1 MSALLLSAI
10 LMQTSSLE
18 DIWLP
23 RDLTTPSLGASVSPL
38 SDETEWMKA
47 EGIPL
52 PDLRGVVAAVD
63 AFGPLGDA
71 GCRKVTVISK
81 ISGRSIRDAESFN
94 EAVLSLSLQEDAEIQ
109 GYSLAQDRNGDP
121 SWLPAT
127 WHVRPARFRETVME
141 SLVRTR
147 DDANGITT
155 YRHNSSP
162 AKYTEGDG
170 VFVYLMKRD
179 SGTVILRCR
188 YQHPIP
194 DVKTRPRYWK
204 AVGFGLVGA
213 MLNEPVVANSPESIH
228 LIDGREWIDD
238 VADERVR
245 KKFSKLLSA
254 EAPHAGVLLQHRD
267 NPEGRSQWVD
277 EKVHVNPVQLHAIR
291 TALQAYAIM
300 VREQERSERK

>member
-1 MSALLLSAI
+1 MHALLLSAI
-10 LMQTSSLE
+10 LMQTPSLE

-38 SDETEWMKA
+38 SDEAEWMKA

-63 AFGPLGDA
+63 SFGPLGDA
-71 GCRKVTVISK
+71 GCRKVTVISR
-81 ISGRSIRDAESFN
+81 ISGKPVRDSESFN
-94 EAVLSLSLQEDAEIQ
+94 DAVLSLSLREDAEIQ
-109 GYSLAQDRNGDP
+109 GYALAQDRGGEQ
-121 SWLPAT
+121 SWLPTT
-127 WHVRPARFRETVME
+127 WHVRPAKFRDAVMD

-194 DVKTRPRYWK
+194 DVKTRPKYWK
-204 AVGFGLVGA
+204 ATGFGLMGA
-213 MLNEPVVANSPESIH
+213 MLNEPVVASTPESIH
-228 LIDGREWIDD
+228 LIDGREWVDD
-238 VADERVR
+238 VVDDRVR

-254 EAPHAGVLLQHRD
+254 EAPQVGVLLQHRD
-267 NPEGRSQWVD
+267 HPEERFQWVD
-277 EKVHVNPVQLHAIR
+277 EKAHVNPVQLHSIR
-291 TALQAYAIM
+291 TVLQAYAIM
-300 VREQERSERK
+300 VREQEQGYRK